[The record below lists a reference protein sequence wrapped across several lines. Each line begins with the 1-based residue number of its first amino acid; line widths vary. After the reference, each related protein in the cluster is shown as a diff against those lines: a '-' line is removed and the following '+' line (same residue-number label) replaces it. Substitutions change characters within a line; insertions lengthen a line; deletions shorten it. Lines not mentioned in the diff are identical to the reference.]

1 MKFIPNALKAAL
13 VGVLF
18 VYGAPA
24 AVAQTDAHME
34 YMGDSPLHI
43 MKAWVRP
50 TVKSQTSTGGYLKI
64 MAHADG
70 KIVGASSTIAE
81 RTEIHEM
88 SMDGD
93 IMRMRQVQSVE
104 VEEGDILDF
113 KPGGYH
119 VMFMG
124 LNAPIAKDQEIIF
137 KLEFESKDGIKSS
150 IPVKALATMSGQG
163 GGHDHDHSSD
173 HDHSHSHSHH

>member
-1 MKFIPNALKAAL
+1 MKLMSTVLKSFLLGASLSLAAP
-13 VGVLF
+13 VVIAESGS
-18 VYGAPA
+18 
-24 AVAQTDAHME
+24 HME
-34 YMGDSPLHI
+34 MGDSALHI

-70 KIVGASSTIAE
+70 KITGVSSDISD

-93 IMRMRQVQSVE
+93 VMRMRRVESVE
-104 VEEGDILDF
+104 VEEGDIINF

-124 LNAPIAKDQEIIF
+124 LKAPISKDQTVVF
-137 KLEFESKDGIKSS
+137 QLEFQDKDGAISS
-150 IPVKALATMSGQG
+150 IPVKAVATMTGQM
-163 GGHDHDHSSD
+163 GHDHDHS
-173 HDHSHSHSHH
+173 HEHEHSHSHAHH